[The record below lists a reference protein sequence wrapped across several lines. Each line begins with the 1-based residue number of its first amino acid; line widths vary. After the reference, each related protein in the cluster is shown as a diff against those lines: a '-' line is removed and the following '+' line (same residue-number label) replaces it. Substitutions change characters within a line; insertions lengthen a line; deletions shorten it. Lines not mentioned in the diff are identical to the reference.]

1 MTDLP
6 RPLRKT
12 PETCIDDAPRPF
24 DASRGGSAAKHK
36 ERDLTRTTL
45 AVLFIGGLIAV
56 SFWIVWPFLPA
67 VVWSAMIVIATWPIM
82 RRIQAQLW
90 DSRALAVI
98 VMVAALLLMLVLPL
112 SLAVISIV
120 SNADEIATW
129 AKSLASI
136 KVPPPP
142 EWLGRYPIIGEPA
155 VRTWEN
161 LSTIK
166 IETLTSKAAPYAFD
180 VTKWFISQAGGIGIM
195 LVHFLLTVV
204 ISAILYTRGE
214 WAAAAFRQFGR
225 RLAGERG
232 ETSVR
237 LAGQAIR
244 GVALGVIVTALVQS
258 TLAGIGL
265 GIAGVPSATLL
276 TAVMFMLCIAQIGP
290 ILVLLPAVVWMYWS
304 GDAGWATFLLL
315 WSVPVFTLDNFLR
328 PALIKR
334 GVDLPFILIFV
345 GVIGGLIGFGLVGIF
360 VGPVVLAVAY
370 TLLAAWM
377 ADQPEQPPALP
388 AD

>member
-1 MTDLP
+1 MTDVP

-12 PETCIDDAPRPF
+12 PVTCTD
-24 DASRGGSAAKHK
+24 DASRPLGARRADAAKQTPH
-36 ERDLTRTTL
+36 DLTRTTL

-56 SFWIVWPFLPA
+56 SFWIIWPFLPA

-82 RRIQAQLW
+82 GRIQARLW

-98 VMVAALLLMLVLPL
+98 VMVAGLLLALILPL

-120 SNADEIATW
+120 SNADEIASW
-129 AKSLASI
+129 ARSLASI
-136 KVPPPP
+136 KVPSPP
-142 EWLGRYPIIGEPA
+142 EWLGQYPIIGEPV
-155 VRTWEN
+155 VRTWEH
-161 LSTIK
+161 LATIK

-180 VTKWFISQAGGIGIM
+180 VTKWFISQAGGIGVM

-214 WAAAAFRQFGR
+214 QAAAVLRQFGY

-232 ETSVR
+232 DTSVR

-244 GVALGVIVTALVQS
+244 GVAVGVIVTALVQS

-276 TAVMFMLCIAQIGP
+276 VAVMFMLCIAQIGP
-290 ILVLLPAVVWMYWS
+290 ILVLLPAVAWMYWS
-304 GDAGWATFLLL
+304 GNAGWATFLLL
-315 WSVPVFTLDNFLR
+315 WSIPVFTLDNFLR
-328 PALIKR
+328 PALIKK

-360 VGPVVLAVAY
+360 VGPVVLAVAH

-377 ADQPEQPPALP
+377 ADQSRQPPTFP